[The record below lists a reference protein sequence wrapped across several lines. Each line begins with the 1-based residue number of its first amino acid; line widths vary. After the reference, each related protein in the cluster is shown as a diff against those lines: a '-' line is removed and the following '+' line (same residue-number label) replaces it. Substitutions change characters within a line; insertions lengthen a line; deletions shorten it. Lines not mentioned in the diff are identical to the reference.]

1 MEVGLVS
8 FPSVMLF
15 FLCKDVRKSGES
27 LQVFRKCIARSFSV
41 VIMMIIP
48 ADAEKPKDER
58 IKSGKYIKVR

>member
-1 MEVGLVS
+1 MVTDLMEVGLVS

-48 ADAEKPKDER
+48 ADEVLKR
-58 IKSGKYIKVR
+58 IDS